1 MRTKHSGLTAP
12 AEIAPAGQ
20 PLVTPFL
27 RARQEWDARTGALLA
42 QKANWQRA
50 TALLALAVIVLAVA
64 VALVAN
70 NVTVKA
76 YVVEVAETG
85 QVRTVGI
92 LPHQWQGQN
101 LAPVE
106 FLVRQWL
113 IWVRSLSTDPV
124 VFAQQWEQAKDFM
137 TSRCWAML
145 GEHIRHQQDRLNQGE
160 TAQIKFGNMLPV
172 AGHARSFAVEWE
184 ERTYGQQG
192 YELSHNQ
199 WKAIL
204 KIAIYPPTDIS
215 TLKELRNP
223 LGVFIEEVQW
233 SERVTERRK

>member
-1 MRTKHSGLTAP
+1 MRTKHTGLTAP

-20 PLVTPFL
+20 QLVTPFL
-27 RARQEWDARTGALLA
+27 RARQEWDERTGAILA

-50 TALLALAVIVLAVA
+50 TALLALAVMVLAGAVIMVA
-64 VALVAN
+64 QQ
-70 NVTVKA
+70 VTVKA

-92 LPHQWQGQN
+92 LPHEWQGQH

-113 IWVRSLSTDPV
+113 LWVRTLSTDPV
-124 VFAQQWEQAKDFM
+124 VFSQNWEQARDFM
-137 TSRCWAML
+137 TAKCSAML
-145 GEHIRHQQDRLNQGE
+145 GEYIRQQQERLTQGE
-160 TAQIKFGNMLPV
+160 TVQIKFGNMLPV

-192 YELSHNQ
+192 YELSHQQ
-199 WKAIL
+199 WKGIF
-204 KIAIYPPTDIS
+204 KIAIFPPKEVS
-215 TLKELRNP
+215 ALKELRNP

-233 SERVTERRK
+233 SERVTEKRK